1 MRARLNMYDLEMW
14 SILRERETCAAS
26 VRELEEVLAAEE
38 STDEEAELRDE
49 KSRYDAKRVVTTRQE
64 VVEEDKDGDE
74 DESEEEGEEEEDED
88 EDEPVRQPYQLLE
101 DFKPRQL
108 PTWLMS
114 SFEAIARS
122 AKKYSNFRQIFRCW
136 AAGCNRMGWLVRV

>member
-1 MRARLNMYDLEMW
+1 MRARLDTYDLEMW

-74 DESEEEGEEEEDED
+74 DESEEEEDEEEDED
-88 EDEPVRQPYQLLE
+88 EDEPVR
-101 DFKPRQL
+101 
-108 PTWLMS
+108 S
-114 SFEAIARS
+114 SGLS
-122 AKKYSNFRQIFRCW
+122 AKVQGKRP
-136 AAGCNRMGWLVRV
+136 AK